1 MNIAKVSFGQQEL
14 ELKTIGHGGI
24 VDGVAWLRK
33 VLLLCVGVPVGVTDA
48 EAPYSTYA
56 KSVNKIETWGSDI
69 LFMGNYKQTVN
80 SQKEHPP

>member
-1 MNIAKVSFGQQEL
+1 MVLRGFG
-14 ELKTIGHGGI
+14 KF
-24 VDGVAWLRK
+24 
-33 VLLLCVGVPVGVTDA
+33 LCYVWAYRLVGVTDA

>member
-33 VLLLCVGVPVGVTDA
+33 VPLLCVVVPVGWR
-48 EAPYSTYA
+48 
-56 KSVNKIETWGSDI
+56 N
-69 LFMGNYKQTVN
+69 
-80 SQKEHPP
+80 